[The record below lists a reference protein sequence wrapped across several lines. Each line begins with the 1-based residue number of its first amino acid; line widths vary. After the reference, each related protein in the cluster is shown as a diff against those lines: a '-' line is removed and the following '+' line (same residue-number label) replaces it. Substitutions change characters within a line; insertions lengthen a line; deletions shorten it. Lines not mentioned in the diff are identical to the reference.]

1 MYGIDVSEYAKRV
14 DWAAVRISGKT
25 FAFIRATE
33 GASVKDETFERNWS
47 VSKTNGIIRGAYHFF
62 HPLTSDPVKQAQE
75 FLKTMGPLE
84 PGDFPPVL
92 DVEATD
98 GAGASTIINKMKQW
112 LAEVEKTLQQQT
124 RKKIKPFIYTS
135 PNFWNNILGN
145 PKDFAS
151 YPLWIA
157 NYGVSTPSVPSSWG
171 AGNWTIHQYEG
182 DVANIPGVN
191 GLGDLNKFNSLQV
204 GSKGSRVKEIQ
215 QQLKA
220 LQKPEFD
227 PGSIDGDFGS
237 RTKNAVVAFQKF
249 KKLQAD
255 GIIGPKTWVILLWA

>member
-1 MYGIDVSEYAKRV
+1 MYGIDVSEYAQQV

-33 GASVKDETFERNWS
+33 GSSVKDETFERNWS
-47 VSKTNGIIRGAYHFF
+47 VVKMNGIIRGAYHFF
-62 HPLTSDPVKQAQE
+62 HPLTSDPVTQAQE
-75 FLKTMGPLE
+75 FLKTMGPLQ
-84 PGDFPPVL
+84 PGDLPPVL

-98 GAGASTIINKMKQW
+98 GASASTIINKMKQW
-112 LAEVEKTLQQQT
+112 LAEVEQTLQQQT
-124 RKKIKPFIYTS
+124 GKLLKPFIYTS

-157 NYGVSTPSVPSSWG
+157 DYDVTTPSVPSSWG
-171 AGNWTIHQYEG
+171 AENWSIHQYQG
-182 DVANIPGVN
+182 NVANIPGVS
-191 GLGDLNKFNSLQV
+191 GLGDLNLFNLLQI
-204 GSKGSRVKEIQ
+204 GSEGPRVKELQ

-227 PGSIDGDFGS
+227 PGNIDGDFGQL
-237 RTKNAVVAFQKF
+237 TKNAVVAFQTSKQ
-249 KKLQAD
+249 LEAD
-255 GIIGPKTWVILLWA
+255 GIIGPKTWVTLLWA